1 MATVLK
7 DEAVEA
13 NPWDV
18 SRAEVFANDVWQE
31 PMRQMRETSPI
42 YYCPESKFGPYW
54 SVTTYKPIMHIEAL
68 PKVFSSNLGIFLK

>member
-18 SRAEVFANDVWQE
+18 SRAELFANDVWQE
-31 PMRQMRETSPI
+31 PMRQMRETAPI
-42 YYCPESKFGPYW
+42 
-54 SVTTYKPIMHIEAL
+54 H
-68 PKVFSSNLGIFLK
+68 